1 MTGAAPKTRAPK
13 SAERGGGRLSAPVL
27 YLASKSSRRQALLRQ
42 LGIEFDTLLLREAAG
57 RERDVV
63 EETRDAEPAAH
74 YVERMARTKAQVGWQ
89 RMQNRKLAE
98 RAVIGA
104 DTEVVLDGEVF
115 GKPRNADD
123 ATRMMRRL
131 AGRTHQ
137 VLTAVALRH
146 RDGTDVEVSVSRVTL
161 RRLGAAE
168 LERYVASGE
177 PFDKAGGYAVQ
188 GLAAAF
194 ISRLEGSYSGV
205 VGLPLYE
212 TSSLLVRAGMPVL

>member
-1 MTGAAPKTRAPK
+1 M
-13 SAERGGGRLSAPVL
+13 SAPVL

-98 RAVIGA
+98 RAVLGA

-146 RDGTDVEVSVSRVTL
+146 HDATDVEVSVSRVTL

>member
-1 MTGAAPKTRAPK
+1 
-13 SAERGGGRLSAPVL
+13 LSAPVL
-27 YLASKSSRRQALLRQ
+27 YLASKSPRRQALLRQ

-98 RAVIGA
+98 RAVLGA

-212 TSSLLVRAGMPVL
+212 TSSLLVRAGMPIL

>member
-1 MTGAAPKTRAPK
+1 M
-13 SAERGGGRLSAPVL
+13 SAPVL
-27 YLASKSSRRQALLRQ
+27 YLASKSPRRQALLRQ

-98 RAVIGA
+98 RAVLGA